1 MDLQQLKNCIQNSG
15 CVGAGG
21 AGFPAAFKLAE
32 GADSLII
39 NAAECE
45 PLLYTDFAIL
55 QRHLADVCDGA
66 EQVIAATG
74 IRQAYLGLENHTAT
88 QLRLSHG
95 QKLSPHVQVAVLPDV
110 YPMGDE
116 IILIYQ
122 VLRRVVQPG
131 CLPIT
136 QGVIVLNA
144 ETLYNI
150 SRAVKSGDAVT
161 QKWVTIN
168 GKVKEPV
175 VVRVP
180 VGTPIKDLF
189 DAFGITVPEGCVVL
203 DGGPAM
209 GAIVDPETAVIK
221 KTTKGLLV
229 LPRDIPAIISKLTE
243 NRAVNV
249 RATSNCCQCSMCTDM
264 CPRALL
270 GYPLEPHKIVR
281 TPLSA
286 VEAEPEKFTAA
297 AVCSNCGI
305 CELTA
310 CTQGI
315 SPRRVYT
322 QVKGILAKNHLRY
335 TGSKEAV
342 PHPDR
347 DGRLLPRARFIQRLG
362 VGPFDGHPAYR
373 DTAFTPKAVT
383 LPLHQHVGA
392 PAIACVQAGDRVTVG
407 QLVAKAAEGIS
418 TNIHSSVD
426 GTVTTVSAGSIQICC
441 D

>member
-1 MDLQQLKNCIQNSG
+1 MDLQQLKKCIHDSG

-45 PLLYTDFAIL
+45 PLLYTDFSIL
-55 QRHLADVCDGA
+55 QRHLAEVCDGA
-66 EQVIAATG
+66 EQVVAATG
-74 IRQAYLGLENHTAT
+74 IRQAYLGVENHTAA
-88 QLRLSHG
+88 RLNLSDK

-136 QGVIVLNA
+136 QGAIVLNV
-144 ETLYNI
+144 ETLLNI
-150 SRAVKSGDAVT
+150 SRAAQNGDAVT

-168 GKVKEPV
+168 GKVREPMV
-175 VVRVP
+175 VKVP
-180 VGTPIKDLF
+180 VGTPVKELF
-189 DAFGITVPEGCVVL
+189 DAFGVTVPDGYVVL

-209 GAIVDPETAVIK
+209 GSIIDPETAVVK

-249 RATSNCCQCSMCTDM
+249 RATSNCCQCTMCTDM

-297 AVCSNCGI
+297 NVCCNCGI

-315 SPRRVYT
+315 SPRRVYA

-335 TGSKEAV
+335 MGHKEAV
-342 PHPDR
+342 VHPDR
-347 DGRLLPRARFIQRLG
+347 DGRLLPRTRFMQRLG
-362 VGPFDGHPAYR
+362 VSPFDGHPVYR
-373 DTAFTPKAVT
+373 DTSFSPKTIT
-383 LPLHQHVGA
+383 LPMHQHVGA
-392 PAIACVQAGDRVTVG
+392 PATACVKVGDRVTVG
-407 QLVAKAAEGIS
+407 QLVAQAAEGIS
-418 TNIHSSVD
+418 ANIHSSVN
-426 GTVTTVSAGSIQICC
+426 GTVTAVSAGSVQIRC

>member
-1 MDLQQLKNCIQNSG
+1 MDLQQLKKCIQDSG

-45 PLLYTDFAIL
+45 PLLYTDFALL
-55 QRHLADVCDGA
+55 QRHLAEVCDGA
-66 EQVIAATG
+66 EQVVASTG
-74 IRQAYLGLENHTAT
+74 IRQAYLGIESHTAS
-88 QLRLSHG
+88 LLHLSDK

-150 SRAVKSGDAVT
+150 SRAVQYGEAVT
-161 QKWVTIN
+161 QKWVTLN
-168 GKVKEPV
+168 GKVREPMV
-175 VVRVP
+175 VKIP
-180 VGTPIKDLF
+180 VGTPVKELF
-189 DAFGITVPEGCVVL
+189 EAFGITVPDGYVVL

-209 GAIVDPETAVIK
+209 GAIIDPETAVVK

-229 LPRDIPAIISKLTE
+229 LPRDIPAVISKLAE
-243 NRAVNV
+243 NRTVNV
-249 RATSNCCQCSMCTDM
+249 RATSNCCQCTMCTDM
-264 CPRALL
+264 CPRALI

-286 VEAEPEKFTAA
+286 VEMEPEKFTAA
-297 AVCSNCGI
+297 AVCSNCGV

-310 CTQGI
+310 CSQGI

-335 TGSKEAV
+335 MGHKEAI

-347 DGRLLPRARFIQRLG
+347 DGRLLPRSRFIQRLG
-362 VGPFDGHPAYR
+362 VGPFDGHPVYQDAR
-373 DTAFTPKAVT
+373 FSPKTIT

-392 PAIACVQAGDRVTVG
+392 PAVACVKVGDRVTVG
-407 QLVAKAAEGIS
+407 QLIAQAAEGIS
-418 TNIHSSVD
+418 ANIHSSVN
-426 GTVTTVSAGSIQICC
+426 GTVTAVSAGSIQIRC